1 MKILSLLFTCTAL
14 MLSNGAQANS
24 ASPSLA
30 ACHGNKDLVFA
41 AHMDDDLLFM
51 NPDISTTIHAKGCLQ
66 VVYVTASDRGEGT
79 GYMLGRE
86 RGVQAAYA
94 HIAGTANRWTETT
107 QTYDARQLAHFTLD
121 GDPGITLLQMRIQDP
136 WLGKGWGSLTPLSR
150 AESEPG
156 QVATSLEP
164 HIEHYTRSDLVNTI
178 AAIILRYQPTTL
190 RYMDATITTPY
201 TALCWR
207 CVGDDHPDHIASARL
222 VRDAMQQAGGNYAR
236 TGYLNY
242 PSQERAPNLSATE
255 VEHKTSAFLT
265 YARNDYRYCPV
276 PAQCQGPAGPEASWV
291 SRIYY
296 VSHADTPAVL
306 LPDALQGYTLF
317 AVGEHNRAANLWQS
331 DSKQW
336 SSLGG
341 RTADSMVAFD
351 MNNGADGV
359 MMRDANGRVW
369 FKVQDGPGLWRGW
382 QALDGPRLMQLPSM
396 TAQGSPAAIAMG
408 NDQRF
413 YYAQQA
419 GTDNSWSS
427 WGVLPALPRA
437 LPTATIAR
445 SRDGH
450 LLVFAADLDGR
461 LWLSSQDTTLSWSA
475 WQVIDGVN
483 TNGGLAAIRDSN
495 NLIEV
500 YLRDQQTGHMLRMTQ
515 ALPGDAHSIWNAP
528 VDLGF
533 PYIGQPATAVDEYGA
548 VVVAALDRPGGSV
561 WLSENGH
568 ARPLPMSM
576 ASVPTLRLIHGV
588 LHMAARA
595 TTTAQDYWVITRSN
609 GVWTAPQA
617 IAELPLGGGG
627 AFH

>member
-1 MKILSLLFTCTAL
+1 MKILNLLFACTAL
-14 MLSNGAQANS
+14 LLANS
-24 ASPSLA
+24 ALANTASPSLA
-30 ACHGNKDLVFA
+30 QCHGVKDLVFA

-51 NPDISTTIHAKGCLQ
+51 NPDISATIHAKGCLQ
-66 VVYVTASDRGEGT
+66 VVYLTASDRGEGT

-94 HIAGTANRWTETT
+94 HIAGTANRWTETA

-121 GDPGITLLQMRIQDP
+121 GSPGITLLQMRIQDP

-156 QVATSLEP
+156 QVAESLEP
-164 HIEHYTRSDLVNTI
+164 YIERYTRTDLVNTI
-178 AAIILRYQPTTL
+178 AAIIQQYQPTTL
-190 RYMDATITTPY
+190 RYMDATITIAY

-207 CVGDDHPDHIASARL
+207 CAGNDHPDHIASARL

-242 PSQERAPNLSATE
+242 PSQEREPNLTAAE
-255 VEHKTSAFLT
+255 VEHKTSAFLE

-296 VSHADTPAVL
+296 VSHSDTPAVL
-306 LPDALQGYTLF
+306 LPDATQGYSLF
-317 AVGEHNRAANLWQS
+317 AVGEHNRAGNLWQS
-331 DSKQW
+331 HTQQW

-341 RTADSMVAFD
+341 RTADSMVAFN

-359 MMRDANGRVW
+359 LMRDANGRLW
-369 FKVQDGPGLWRGW
+369 FKSQDGPGLWRGW

-419 GTDNSWSS
+419 GADNSWSN
-427 WGVLPALPRA
+427 WVVLPVLPRA

-450 LLVFAADLDGR
+450 LLAFAADLDGT
-461 LWLSSQDTTLSWSA
+461 LWLSSQSTTLAWSV
-475 WQVIDGVN
+475 WQVMDGVK
-483 TNGGLAAIRDSN
+483 TDGGLAAIRNSSD
-495 NLIEV
+495 LIEL
-500 YLRDQQTGHMLRMTQ
+500 YLRDQKTGHMLRMTQ
-515 ALPGDAHSIWNAP
+515 ALPGDAQSAWNTP

-533 PYIGQPATAVDEYGA
+533 PYIGQPTTAIDEFGA
-548 VVVAALDRPGGSV
+548 VVVAALDRPGGSI
-561 WLSENGH
+561 WLSENGQ
-568 ARPLPMSM
+568 AQQLPMSM
-576 ASVPTLRLIHGV
+576 ASVPTLRLINGV

-595 TTTAQDYWVITRSN
+595 TTTAQDYWVMTRSN
-609 GVWTAPQA
+609 GIWLPPQA
-617 IAELPLGGGG
+617 VVQLPLGGGG